1 MNVLVSKHKI
11 GFVNNKLPWLLTS
24 DPEEKEIT
32 IWRPTIE
39 VVAFKVSTDKYKDRE
54 QKKCLG
60 VSIARNLD
68 KQGRIALTTRLIG
81 KTKERKGSL

>member
-24 DPEEKEIT
+24 DPEEEEIT

-54 QKKCLG
+54 QKKSLG

-68 KQGRIALTTRLIG
+68 KQGRIALRLLTTRLIG
-81 KTKERKGSL
+81 KTE